1 MTQYKIG
8 QVLFVVLK
16 KENRV
21 VPFQIVEE
29 LVKRTLEGEIVTY
42 MARLGSSSEHI
53 AIVDIDGD
61 IYESADKL
69 RKVLVDRATTS
80 LNKIIDNAIQKSRE
94 WYPTGFASD
103 TSDQLASVRKP
114 RSQKKVSEQ
123 PVIQPTMT
131 DADDESF
138 VELSD
143 GTKARVRLP
152 SING

>member
-29 LVKRTLEGEIVTY
+29 LVKRTLEGEVVTY
-42 MARLGSSSEHI
+42 MARLGSSAEHI
-53 AIVDIDGD
+53 AITDVDGD

-69 RKVLVDRATTS
+69 RKTLIEKATAS
-80 LNKIIDNAIQKSRE
+80 LNKIVDNAVQKSRE
-94 WYPTGFASD
+94 WYPAGFAND
-103 TSDQLASVRKP
+103 PADQLASVRKP
-114 RSQKKVSEQ
+114 RSQKKASEQ
-123 PVIQPTMT
+123 AVIQPVMT
-131 DADDESF
+131 ETDDDAF
-138 VELSD
+138 VELPD

-152 SING
+152 SNG